1 VEFYKADLATMTMK
15 QSSVLRIDYLH
26 IKEYSPKPSYA
37 LISDS
42 ERYLTICPWSHDIM
56 LINNVF
62 VRSFPDFL
70 FLE

>member
-1 VEFYKADLATMTMK
+1 MEDLFLSFFDSFKEEHDAVEFYKADLGTMTMK

-42 ERYLTICPWSHDIM
+42 ER
-56 LINNVF
+56 N
-62 VRSFPDFL
+62 
-70 FLE
+70 